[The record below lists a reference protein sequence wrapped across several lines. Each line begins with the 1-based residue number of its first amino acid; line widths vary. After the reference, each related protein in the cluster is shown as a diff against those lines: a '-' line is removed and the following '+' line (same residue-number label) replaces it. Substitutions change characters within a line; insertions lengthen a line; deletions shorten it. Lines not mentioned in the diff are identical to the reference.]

1 MTVIPRCLL
10 WKAVVKA
17 RMGRLPGVPAASL
30 FSLST
35 RTACK
40 NSPNMEIT
48 FFVACA
54 LLLVGFVLRA
64 TIRPLQMLHIP
75 AAVAGGI
82 VGLVIAQG
90 SLYWLDTLRPA
101 QSEILAEETAGESH
115 ATASPEDSNQAL
127 IQGLAWIQSDLVTN
141 LRSWPG
147 WLIAVLFAGLLLE
160 KKESSLGTG
169 MNRAARE
176 GIVVWIIALGQ
187 AAVGLVV
194 TWLILQPFY
203 DLPNSF
209 GMLIET
215 GFAGGHGTAGAMG
228 VILEDGDPV
237 ILKNGRDFGMF
248 MATMGLAF
256 SVVSGIIYVNLAVR
270 LKWTRA
276 GDVEIPQL
284 SGLEA
289 RHHPEPIA
297 YARIRGEVLDPLVFQ
312 ALILATA
319 VAIGYALQYV
329 TMLGIEWVEYGL
341 SDWVTSRSDT
351 TTTKDMTI
359 SRFAGNIPLFIFT
372 LLGGLIL
379 RKIMSTLRISDLID
393 TDSLKRLT
401 AATMEF
407 LVISAITS
415 LNLLAI
421 KDAVIPLGI
430 MLVAAFGWT
439 AFCLL
444 YVARKLLPSEYWFE
458 LGILNYG
465 MSTGTT
471 ATGFVLL
478 RIVDKELESGAA
490 EDFALAAPLS
500 APFVG
505 GGVVTL
511 GLPLLLLESQHIGLV
526 AITASLIVTALFFL
540 GRRLAK
546 AETPVDKE

>member
-1 MTVIPRCLL
+1 
-10 WKAVVKA
+10 
-17 RMGRLPGVPAASL
+17 
-30 FSLST
+30 
-35 RTACK
+35 
-40 NSPNMEIT
+40 MEIT

-54 LLLVGFVLRA
+54 LLLVGFILRA

-101 QSEILAEETAGESH
+101 QSEILAEETAAEGH

-351 TTTKDMTI
+351 ATAKDMTI

-379 RKIMSTLRISDLID
+379 RKIMSALRISDLID

-511 GLPLLLLESQHIGLV
+511 GLPLLLLESQHIGIV

-546 AETPVDKE
+546 AETQVDKE

>member
-1 MTVIPRCLL
+1 MMTVIPRCLL
-10 WKAVVKA
+10 WKAVIKA
-17 RMGRLPGVPAASL
+17 RMGKLPGAPAASL

-54 LLLVGFVLRA
+54 LLLVGFILRA

-90 SLYWLDTLRPA
+90 SLYWLDTLRPS
-101 QSEILAEETAGESH
+101 QSELLAEETATEGH
-115 ATASPEDSNQAL
+115 ATASPENSNQAL
-127 IQGLAWIQSDLVTN
+127 IKGLAWIQSDLVTN

-160 KKESSLGTG
+160 KKKSSLGTG

-228 VILEDGDPV
+228 VIFEEGDPV

-276 GDVEIPQL
+276 GNVEIPQL

-289 RHHPEPIA
+289 RHRPEPIA

-341 SDWVTSRSDT
+341 SGWATSRSDT
-351 TTTKDMTI
+351 ATAKDMTI

-372 LLGGLIL
+372 LIGGLIL
-379 RKIMSTLRISDLID
+379 RKIMSALRISDLID
-393 TDSLKRLT
+393 SDSLKRLT

-511 GLPLLLLESQHIGLV
+511 GLPLLVLESQHIGIV

-546 AETPVDKE
+546 PQT